1 MKKHPMQRV
10 VLDKN
15 RVPRFQCNAI
25 VKYLLEHSGI
35 ENRIAM
41 MNFKDEDRMQLAQ
54 LVGYSVSGYGSL
66 DYVTERS
73 RNAADKRA
81 LKAMEDA

>member
-1 MKKHPMQRV
+1 MKYQV
-10 VLDKN
+10 VWLIGTMTG
-15 RVPRFQCNAI
+15 R
-25 VKYLLEHSGI
+25 G
-35 ENRIAM
+35 IAM

>member
-15 RVPRFQCNAI
+15 GVPRFQCNSE
-25 VKYLLEHSGI
+25 YLLEHSGI

-66 DYVTERS
+66 DYVTMRS

-81 LKAMEDA
+81 LKAMEH